1 MARKARIVTINDKP
15 YRFTKSEM
23 ELIESHGITAGM
35 VSKRVKDGW
44 ELHEAMDAPEG
55 TRLSEYREKKTIERL
70 EQARLERKLERK
82 RKKEAELR
90 RKKPHLFNVPQKHPR
105 GRYACYLMENDIFVK
120 VKKQIMTDNARKEY
134 LNQFFGS
141 KRYLYQDNER
151 VAHIHVAN
159 GNYYFHGHIVPGW
172 QGVKKTFDT
181 AEELEIYIKQH
192 GLEYEEQKQLTLFQ
206 RRWK

>member
-15 YRFTKSEM
+15 YRFSKFEM

-151 VAHIHVAN
+151 VAHIHVVN
-159 GNYYFHGHIVPGW
+159 DTYYFHGHIVPGW

-181 AEELEIYIKQH
+181 AEELETYIKQH

-206 RRWK
+206 RRL